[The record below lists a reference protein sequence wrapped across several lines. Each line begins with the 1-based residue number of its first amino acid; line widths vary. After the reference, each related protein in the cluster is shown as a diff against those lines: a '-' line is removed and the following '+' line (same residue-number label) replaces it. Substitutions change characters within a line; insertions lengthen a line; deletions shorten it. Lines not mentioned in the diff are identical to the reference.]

1 MDVKSKKYKVA
12 LATLFSF
19 IKKYHKEHNK
29 YPIIIVS
36 DLTRRAIKFHSSLDE
51 FPMRI
56 YADFSNEYIYVNNN
70 CPEGLAVIKL
80 PETIK
85 VIRFYKD
92 DKKEIKDEVLSPFS
106 YVKFDEV

>member
-1 MDVKSKKYKVA
+1 MDTKSKKYKVA

-19 IKKYHKEHNK
+19 IKKYHAKHDK

-36 DLTRRAIKFHSSLDE
+36 DLTRRAIKFHSSLDT
-51 FPMRI
+51 FTMKI
-56 YADFSNEYIYVNNN
+56 YADFSNQYIYVNNN

-80 PETIK
+80 PEAIE

-92 DKKEIKDEVLSPFS
+92 DKKKTKDEAVSSFS